1 MSGQT
6 LVERI
11 LSEKS
16 GRDVRAGDI
25 VIAKVDLAY
34 VQDGT
39 GPLTFRQMEA
49 MGLAKAAN
57 PSRTVVFIDHA
68 SPPPRKEL
76 ATDHVYLRD
85 FGGKLGAV
93 ISDIGGGG
101 GRPGGRGWGVMGGA
115 MGAFASGMGS
125 TDVAV
130 AIGLGKTWLRVPE
143 TIRFDVKGAFPK
155 GVYSKDLIL
164 KVIGDIKT
172 DGATYQSMEWG
183 GPAIH
188 AMPMTE
194 RMVLSNMAVEAGG
207 KCGPIPS
214 DEETKRY
221 LKAHNREKD
230 WKPVTPDS
238 DAEYEREIEVDV
250 KELEPMVARPPQ
262 EDNVVP
268 VTDPSVKGLRLQ
280 QVHLGSCTNARFEN
294 SKGFCDILK
303 GEKVASGTRLIV
315 TPASKESYEKSLKA
329 GLFDVLLDAGAM
341 INSPGCAACPGVHGG
356 IPGDG
361 GDGPRVEVRG
371 QHLHGPD
378 RRGAVL
384 PPAVEPARAREARPR
399 GRAEGVRGAGEEGGL
414 RRRREELREGLVP
427 GACAPDHQDRRDAGG
442 PRGGVAPALLPE
454 LHQPRT
460 ARGRR
465 GRGPDRRRR
474 RARHRPRGGDRPRPD
489 EEGRAEVP
497 APSACDGANPG
508 GGRARRVHQKAR
520 RPRNRRDVTM
530 GDATWAG

>member
-49 MGLAKAAN
+49 MGLNKAAD
-57 PSRTVVFIDHA
+57 PKRTVVFIDHA

-93 ISDIGGGG
+93 ISDIGGGVCHQVAFEWYV
-101 GRPGGRGWGVMGGA
+101 RPGDVVIGADSHTVMGGA

-183 GPAIH
+183 GPAVH

-194 RMVLSNMAVEAGG
+194 RMVLSNMAIEAGG

-221 LKAHNREKD
+221 LKAHKREKD
-230 WKPVTPDS
+230 WKPLKPDS
-238 DAEYEREIEVDV
+238 DAEYEREVEVDV

-268 VTDPSVKGLRLQ
+268 VTDPSVKGLRIQ
-280 QVHLGSCTNARFEN
+280 QVYLGSCTNARFEDI
-294 SKGFCDILK
+294 KVFCDILK

-361 GDGPRVEVRG
+361 ENVLSTTNRNYVGRMGNPAAFTYLASPATAAATTIYGVITDPREV
-371 QHLHGPD
+371 
-378 RRGAVL
+378 V
-384 PPAVEPARAREARPR
+384 
-399 GRAEGVRGAGEEGGL
+399 
-414 RRRREELREGLVP
+414 
-427 GACAPDHQDRRDAGG
+427 
-442 PRGGVAPALLPE
+442 
-454 LHQPRT
+454 
-460 ARGRR
+460 
-465 GRGPDRRRR
+465 
-474 RARHRPRGGDRPRPD
+474 
-489 EEGRAEVP
+489 
-497 APSACDGANPG
+497 
-508 GGRARRVHQKAR
+508 
-520 RPRNRRDVTM
+520 
-530 GDATWAG
+530 

>member
-49 MGLAKAAN
+49 MGLNKAAD
-57 PSRTVVFIDHA
+57 PKRTVVFIDHA

-93 ISDIGGGG
+93 ISDIGGGVCHQVAFEWYV
-101 GRPGGRGWGVMGGA
+101 RPGDVVIGADSHTVMGGA

-183 GPAIH
+183 GPAVH

-194 RMVLSNMAVEAGG
+194 RMVLSNMAIEAGG

-221 LKAHNREKD
+221 LAAHARAEE
-230 WKPVTPDS
+230 WRPIEPDD
-238 DAEYEREIEVDV
+238 DAEYARAFEYDASH
-250 KELEPMVARPPQ
+250 LEPLVATPGS
-262 EDNVVP
+262 EDNVVS
-268 VTDPSVKGLRLQ
+268 VTDPTLRD
-280 QVHLGSCTNARFEN
+280 VPIHEVYLGACTNGRFE
-294 SKGFCDILK
+294 DIEVFAKLVA
-303 GEKVASGTRLIV
+303 GEIKAAGTRVIV
-315 TPASKESYEKSLKA
+315 TPASKEAYRQALAA
-329 GLFDVLLDAGAM
+329 GLLEQLVDFGAM

-361 GDGPRVEVRG
+361 EN
-371 QHLHGPD
+371 
-378 RRGAVL
+378 VL
-384 PPAVEPARAREARPR
+384 STQNRNYT
-399 GRAEGVRGAGEEGGL
+399 GRMGNPNAFVYLGSPMTAAATAIYGVIT
-414 RRRREELREGLVP
+414 
-427 GACAPDHQDRRDAGG
+427 D
-442 PRGGVAPALLPE
+442 
-454 LHQPRT
+454 PRT
-460 ARGRR
+460 
-465 GRGPDRRRR
+465 
-474 RARHRPRGGDRPRPD
+474 
-489 EEGRAEVP
+489 V
-497 APSACDGANPG
+497 
-508 GGRARRVHQKAR
+508 V
-520 RPRNRRDVTM
+520 
-530 GDATWAG
+530 

>member
-93 ISDIGGGG
+93 ISDIGGGVCHQVAFEWYV
-101 GRPGGRGWGVMGGA
+101 RPGDVVIGADSHTVMGGA

-183 GPAIH
+183 GPAVH

-194 RMVLSNMAVEAGG
+194 RMVLSNMAIEAGG

-221 LKAHNREKD
+221 LKAHKREKD
-230 WKPVTPDS
+230 WKPLKPDS
-238 DAEYEREIEVDV
+238 DAEYEREVEVDV

-268 VTDPSVKGLRLQ
+268 VTDPSVKGLRIQ
-280 QVHLGSCTNARFEN
+280 QVYLGSCTNARFEDI
-294 SKGFCDILK
+294 KVFCDILK

-361 GDGPRVEVRG
+361 ENVLSTTNRNYVGRMGNPAAFTY
-371 QHLHGPD
+371 LASPATAAATAI
-378 RRGAVL
+378 RGAITD
-384 PPAVEPARAREARPR
+384 PRE
-399 GRAEGVRGAGEEGGL
+399 V
-414 RRRREELREGLVP
+414 
-427 GACAPDHQDRRDAGG
+427 
-442 PRGGVAPALLPE
+442 
-454 LHQPRT
+454 
-460 ARGRR
+460 
-465 GRGPDRRRR
+465 
-474 RARHRPRGGDRPRPD
+474 
-489 EEGRAEVP
+489 
-497 APSACDGANPG
+497 
-508 GGRARRVHQKAR
+508 
-520 RPRNRRDVTM
+520 M
-530 GDATWAG
+530 

>member
-49 MGLAKAAN
+49 MGLNKAAD
-57 PSRTVVFIDHA
+57 PKRTVVFIDHA

-93 ISDIGGGG
+93 ISDIGGGVCHQVAFEWYV
-101 GRPGGRGWGVMGGA
+101 RPGDVVIGADSHTVMGGA

-143 TIRFDVKGAFPK
+143 SIKFDVKGAFPK

-194 RMVLSNMAVEAGG
+194 RMVLSNMAIEAGG

-250 KELEPMVARPPQ
+250 KDLEPMVARPPQ

-268 VTDPSVKGLRLQ
+268 VTDPSVKGLRIQ
-280 QVHLGSCTNARFEN
+280 QVYLGSCTNARFEDI
-294 SKGFCDILK
+294 KLFCDVIK
-303 GEKVASGTRLIV
+303 GEKVAAGTRLIV

-329 GLFDVLLDAGAM
+329 GLFATLLDAGAM

-361 GDGPRVEVRG
+361 EN
-371 QHLHGPD
+371 
-378 RRGAVL
+378 VL
-384 PPAVEPARAREARPR
+384 STTNRNYV
-399 GRAEGVRGAGEEGGL
+399 GRMGN
-414 RRRREELREGLVP
+414 
-427 GACAPDHQDRRDAGG
+427 
-442 PRGGVAPALLPE
+442 
-454 LHQPRT
+454 
-460 ARGRR
+460 
-465 GRGPDRRRR
+465 
-474 RARHRPRGGDRPRPD
+474 
-489 EEGRAEVP
+489 
-497 APSACDGANPG
+497 PSAFTYLASPATAAATAITGVITD
-508 GGRARRVHQKAR
+508 
-520 RPRNRRDVTM
+520 PREVM
-530 GDATWAG
+530 

>member
-49 MGLAKAAN
+49 MGLNKAAD
-57 PSRTVVFIDHA
+57 PKRTVVFIDHA

-93 ISDIGGGG
+93 ISDIGGGVCHQVAFEWYV
-101 GRPGGRGWGVMGGA
+101 RPGDVVIGADSHTVMGGA

-143 TIRFDVKGAFPK
+143 TIRFDVKGAFQK

-183 GPAIH
+183 GPAVH

-194 RMVLSNMAVEAGG
+194 RMVLSNMAIEAGG

-221 LKAHNREKD
+221 LKAHKREKD
-230 WKPVTPDS
+230 WKPLKPDS
-238 DAEYEREIEVDV
+238 DAEYEREVEVDV

-268 VTDPSVKGLRLQ
+268 VTDPSVKGLRIQ
-280 QVHLGSCTNARFEN
+280 QVYLGSCTNARFEDI
-294 SKGFCDILK
+294 KVFCDILK

-329 GLFDVLLDAGAM
+329 GLFATLLDAGAM

-361 GDGPRVEVRG
+361 ENVLSTTNRNYVGRMGNPAAFTYLASPATAAATTIYGVITDPREV
-371 QHLHGPD
+371 
-378 RRGAVL
+378 V
-384 PPAVEPARAREARPR
+384 
-399 GRAEGVRGAGEEGGL
+399 
-414 RRRREELREGLVP
+414 
-427 GACAPDHQDRRDAGG
+427 
-442 PRGGVAPALLPE
+442 
-454 LHQPRT
+454 
-460 ARGRR
+460 
-465 GRGPDRRRR
+465 
-474 RARHRPRGGDRPRPD
+474 
-489 EEGRAEVP
+489 
-497 APSACDGANPG
+497 
-508 GGRARRVHQKAR
+508 
-520 RPRNRRDVTM
+520 
-530 GDATWAG
+530 

>member
-93 ISDIGGGG
+93 ISDIGGGVCHQVAFEWYV
-101 GRPGGRGWGVMGGA
+101 RPGDVVIGADSHTVMGGA

-143 TIRFDVKGAFPK
+143 TIRFDVKGAFQK

-183 GPAIH
+183 GPAVH

-194 RMVLSNMAVEAGG
+194 RMVLSNMAIEAGG

-221 LKAHNREKD
+221 LKAHKREKD
-230 WKPVTPDS
+230 WKPLKPDS
-238 DAEYEREIEVDV
+238 DAEYEREVEVDV

-268 VTDPSVKGLRLQ
+268 VTDPSVKGLRIQ
-280 QVHLGSCTNARFEN
+280 QVYLGSCTNARFEDI
-294 SKGFCDILK
+294 KVFCDILK

-361 GDGPRVEVRG
+361 EN
-371 QHLHGPD
+371 
-378 RRGAVL
+378 VL
-384 PPAVEPARAREARPR
+384 STTNRNYV
-399 GRAEGVRGAGEEGGL
+399 GRMGN
-414 RRRREELREGLVP
+414 
-427 GACAPDHQDRRDAGG
+427 
-442 PRGGVAPALLPE
+442 
-454 LHQPRT
+454 
-460 ARGRR
+460 
-465 GRGPDRRRR
+465 
-474 RARHRPRGGDRPRPD
+474 
-489 EEGRAEVP
+489 
-497 APSACDGANPG
+497 PSAFTYLASPATAAATTIYGVITD
-508 GGRARRVHQKAR
+508 
-520 RPRNRRDVTM
+520 PREVV
-530 GDATWAG
+530 